1 MKIKAFNMKSINN
14 NLKINPHYINNKI
27 ILITFN
33 HLLEQQTLSNSLYI
47 IIIIH
52 RFKAKINLIII
63 NINNITKIKIIIITS
78 NLKIIISRKIK
89 AHHYNKKITI
99 IKRKKIITN
108 HPYKIIWMLI
118 NSNTNMLET
127 SRKIVK
133 IMIIKIS
140 SINKILLQIKTMFY
154 IKISKCLWLIKI

>member
-1 MKIKAFNMKSINN
+1 
-14 NLKINPHYINNKI
+14 
-27 ILITFN
+27 
-33 HLLEQQTLSNSLYI
+33 
-47 IIIIH
+47 
-52 RFKAKINLIII
+52 
-63 NINNITKIKIIIITS
+63 
-78 NLKIIISRKIK
+78 
-89 AHHYNKKITI
+89 
-99 IKRKKIITN
+99 
-108 HPYKIIWMLI
+108 MLI